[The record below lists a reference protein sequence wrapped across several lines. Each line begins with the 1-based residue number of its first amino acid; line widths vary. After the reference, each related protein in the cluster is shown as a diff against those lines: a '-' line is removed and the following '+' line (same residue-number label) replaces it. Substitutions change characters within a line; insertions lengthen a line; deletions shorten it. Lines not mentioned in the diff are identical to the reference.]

1 MSIAAGKSLH
11 STGMRAVIASFCVLA
26 MIVAILAGSAR
37 GATAVPSENQLS
49 SVRVVQVSGHETL
62 IKNRCQ
68 HRGLAG
74 QGTACNPGLFWGV
87 ESRSAGLIEILPKKA
102 SKEPSFGVANALQ
115 YRGAPPLPPPR
126 IAA

>member
-1 MSIAAGKSLH
+1 MSIAAGKSLQGM
-11 STGMRAVIASFCVLA
+11 GMRAVIAFFCVLA
-26 MIVAILAGSAR
+26 TVVTILAGSAE
-37 GATAVPSENQLS
+37 GTSAVPSGNPPS
-49 SVRVVQVSGHETL
+49 STQIVQVSSHEAL
-62 IKNRCQ
+62 IKSRCQ

-74 QGTACNPGLFWGV
+74 QGTACNPGLFWGI

-102 SKEPSFGVANALQ
+102 SKRSLFRSTDALQ